1 MFLSSTLP
9 SISLGALGFGGGT
22 CFASTNRIRL
32 TELLDGGLF
41 LFLSTTGVSSARAMR
56 SRAGM
61 GVTGRITHSAI
72 SISCQNDGGLDLGS
86 SLGVVFRIPFRSQN
100 SCKRLRRTQSLSA
113 QKVVRAMSV
122 RPTTVC
128 QSPVVGASETLAVV
142 AVIGIA
148 APMGST
154 KHWAMSINELTCDR
168 DRLTS
173 GGLRLSFSDL
183 VPASAAP
190 SLGSSIAVWVV
201 RCRRPSVSFAL
212 LDVR

>member
-22 CFASTNRIRL
+22 CFASTSRIRL

-61 GVTGRITHSAI
+61 GVTSRITHSAI

-86 SLGVVFRIPFRSQN
+86 SLGVVFRMIPFRSQN

-113 QKVVRAMSV
+113 QKANTI
-122 RPTTVC
+122 P
-128 QSPVVGASETLAVV
+128 PL
-142 AVIGIA
+142 
-148 APMGST
+148 
-154 KHWAMSINELTCDR
+154 L
-168 DRLTS
+168 
-173 GGLRLSFSDL
+173 L
-183 VPASAAP
+183 V
-190 SLGSSIAVWVV
+190 
-201 RCRRPSVSFAL
+201 
-212 LDVR
+212 